1 MCITDVISAT
11 DRHEVSAGLIPIDNN
26 LFKIAAQVL
35 SAFVPRPVRT
45 FTTNCIARGWM

>member
-26 LFKIAAQVL
+26 LFKIAAPVSNG
-35 SAFVPRPVRT
+35 SAQKSVRT
-45 FTTNCIARGWM
+45 FTTRCNARGVM